1 MKATP
6 PQTTSL
12 PALEVQSSAANT
24 IEGQPSAAN
33 VVGRPAVVN
42 VFASLPSA
50 EGQPAAAD
58 AVGQPAAAQPIQQT
72 HKISVGDIG
81 IGKSGKWKDK
91 YNGKKCKVLMLLTTQ
106 VKVTLLEGVAK
117 GQEHK
122 YLYKDFTVTEPV
134 NREPPEEPPLP
145 PPDMAPASTST
156 GPASSSTGPASSST
170 GPEEAFEGT
179 AAAEVPEAA
188 AVEQPIETMDDIF
201 NAAFP

>member
-1 MKATP
+1 MFFTINC
-6 PQTTSL
+6 
-12 PALEVQSSAANT
+12 AANT

-33 VVGRPAVVN
+33 VVGQPAAVN

-122 YLYKDFTVTEPV
+122 YLYKDFTVTVPAIV
-134 NREPPEEPPLP
+134 DPPEGPPLP
-145 PPDMAPASTST
+145 PPSMPPVA
-156 GPASSSTGPASSST
+156 
-170 GPEEAFEGT
+170 EGT
-179 AAAEVPEAA
+179 TEAAASVSEAA
-188 AVEQPIETMDDIF
+188 AVAASAAVAPQEDDIQD
-201 NAAFP
+201 AFLQVFEK